1 MWFSRPSDPPPD
13 EALDADE
20 REEVRSQAEEM
31 GELLHE
37 LVRSCEPPY
46 KTLADAP
53 VLPGYGG
60 RATCTT
66 RGCTRTGRARAR
78 GGGRWLRASVDQDLH
93 GNQNLSATK
102 ERRRWRKLG
111 ENLKI
116 SPCE

>member
-60 RATCTT
+60 APPKAAAGIAPTATRIYRQPRSVGAGATL
-66 RGCTRTGRARAR
+66 AR
-78 GGGRWLRASVDQDLH
+78 S
-93 GNQNLSATK
+93 
-102 ERRRWRKLG
+102 
-111 ENLKI
+111 
-116 SPCE
+116 

>member
-53 VLPGYGG
+53 VL
-60 RATCTT
+60 
-66 RGCTRTGRARAR
+66 RT
-78 GGGRWLRASVDQDLH
+78 
-93 GNQNLSATK
+93 
-102 ERRRWRKLG
+102 
-111 ENLKI
+111 
-116 SPCE
+116 

>member
-1 MWFSRPSDPPPD
+1 MWFSRPSEPPPD

-60 RATCTT
+60 A
-66 RGCTRTGRARAR
+66 
-78 GGGRWLRASVDQDLH
+78 LQ
-93 GNQNLSATK
+93 
-102 ERRRWRKLG
+102 
-111 ENLKI
+111 
-116 SPCE
+116 P

>member
-37 LVRSCEPPY
+37 LAIGRRAPRGAAAVGILGAREREEEEGRSAHRLNDE
-46 KTLADAP
+46 D
-53 VLPGYGG
+53 
-60 RATCTT
+60 
-66 RGCTRTGRARAR
+66 
-78 GGGRWLRASVDQDLH
+78 SH

-102 ERRRWRKLG
+102 ERRGWRKVRG
-111 ENLKI
+111 T
-116 SPCE
+116 

>member
-1 MWFSRPSDPPPD
+1 MSLFSASSQQEVGAAKALLCRNNFPLSRQKVMWFSRPSDPPPD

-53 VLPGYGG
+53 AAAAAAL
-60 RATCTT
+60 
-66 RGCTRTGRARAR
+66 
-78 GGGRWLRASVDQDLH
+78 
-93 GNQNLSATK
+93 
-102 ERRRWRKLG
+102 
-111 ENLKI
+111 
-116 SPCE
+116 